1 MRLTTRVVLATA
13 AVLISGCD
21 ADRSSTDDSVWNLTV
36 REGTAPPRYVATF
49 DMEPGGD
56 EMENHSRCAEVQALL
71 QAGRDDVLYRCEV
84 GRFRY
89 R

>member
-13 AVLISGCD
+13 AVLHSGCD
-21 ADRSSTDDSVWNLTV
+21 ADRLSTDDPVWSLSV

-56 EMENHSRCAEVQALL
+56 EMENQSRCAEVQAQL
-71 QAGRDDVLYRCEV
+71 QAGRDDVRYRCEV
-84 GRFRY
+84 GRFRA